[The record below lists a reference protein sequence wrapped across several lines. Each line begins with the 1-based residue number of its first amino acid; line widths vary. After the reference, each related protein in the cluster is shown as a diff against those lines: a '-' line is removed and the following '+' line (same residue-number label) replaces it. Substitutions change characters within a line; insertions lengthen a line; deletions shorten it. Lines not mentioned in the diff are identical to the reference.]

1 MAAEVVA
8 SIVDT
13 LLEGG
18 QKDDQNSENHTEQ
31 NSTKPKL
38 SETHSYSTDEE
49 PQTIT
54 DAVTRQPI
62 NFAANRNLIV
72 HLPIV
77 FIIIVI
83 RA

>member
-18 QKDDQNSENHTEQ
+18 QKDDQNSSEINTEK

-54 DAVTRQPI
+54 DACI
-62 NFAANRNLIV
+62 YFMFNIYKK
-72 HLPIV
+72 
-77 FIIIVI
+77 
-83 RA
+83 

>member
-18 QKDDQNSENHTEQ
+18 GQKDESTQNSSEIQSEQ
-31 NSTKPKL
+31 TRTKPTL
-38 SETHSYSTDEE
+38 NEAQTYSSDEE

-62 NFAANRNLIV
+62 LLKV
-72 HLPIV
+72 QKKCKM
-77 FIIIVI
+77 
-83 RA
+83 